1 MKTREQITPAVE
13 WREESTRCRTVHWSF
28 RASGWPKSSKLIGFQ
43 SCPFTSNWKT
53 FLVIRQI
60 NHTSLMHPLS
70 IHLPHPSSLPFLS
83 SHSPPP
89 FISSFTVFFRLSATD
104 QEGKGREGGR
114 HSRRNLRD
122 RSNRLSHASADQGW
136 PSRLPPSSGD
146 FPLEFTSVFT
156 DRQMRAMK
164 PGTREDGAKIHL
176 TRQDESHPFVAWNDQ
191 IGETLT
197 RPFARWP
204 VTRAGRRGIGCRDS
218 MIGGGRGYFRYW
230 IFVGLIIDVAVAKSW
245 ILFDLRRRNRG

>member
-1 MKTREQITPAVE
+1 MSHRPLIFPRFRLAEIVE
-13 WREESTRCRTVHWSF
+13 TYRFPIVPVHQQLENFPRNPSDKSHVPY
-28 RASGWPKSSKLIGFQ
+28 ASPI
-43 SCPFTSNWKT
+43 
-53 FLVIRQI
+53 
-60 NHTSLMHPLS
+60 HP
-70 IHLPHPSSLPFLS
+70 PPSSFLS
-83 SHSPPP
+83 SISVLSLS
-89 FISSFTVFFRLSATD
+89 SSFYLLFHRFLPTVCHRSGR
-104 QEGKGREGGR
+104 EGKGREGGR